1 MTQFILDADVDACQ
15 YDNLTFRICCIGKI
29 GSQQLQKYHYVFV
42 LGAGYVGGPTCA
54 IIASKC
60 PRIKVTVV
68 DVSAER
74 IAAWN
79 SDHLPLF
86 EVNFIID
93 L

>member
-1 MTQFILDADVDACQ
+1 L
-15 YDNLTFRICCIGKI
+15 IGKI
-29 GSQQLQKYHYVFV
+29 RIVGFL

-60 PRIKVTVV
+60 PHIKVTVV
-68 DVSAER
+68 DVSADR

-86 EVNFIID
+86 EVR
-93 L
+93 